1 MKNPDYEK
9 LSPWQKRAQDALDQ
23 IYLLGMR
30 EIRIFRRIGRRIY
43 RIVLPV
49 GRLFLQLYQRTIG
62 REVSRFWQ

>member
-30 EIRIFRRIGRRIY
+30 EIRIFRRI
-43 RIVLPV
+43 
-49 GRLFLQLYQRTIG
+49 
-62 REVSRFWQ
+62 